1 MNEKIIC
8 EIIVPNYIDKIQFS
22 AARKAK
28 YFIKDKT
35 KIADKYLN
43 SIGTKYEWKNV
54 KGKTLLHDMSGE
66 LILSN
71 PKAVGTPSIKPIKG
85 NDFYSGFA
93 TPHQRIKIVE
103 TIKTSFTKHFNKIK
117 KFNNYPLF
125 VEFTY
130 FDVMNFT
137 NTKTGKKTQDLDNKR
152 FAYEKCSLDLLKRLK
167 KITDDD
173 LRYVRKLSSEF
184 IEVKSEERK
193 LIVTFYN
200 YIPSRNSDGSLI
212 NKIE

>member
-8 EIIVPNYIDKIQFS
+8 EIVVPNYVNKVQFS

-43 SIGTKYEWKNV
+43 GVGTNYFWKTV
-54 KGKTLLHDMSGE
+54 KGKTLLHTSKGE
-66 LILSN
+66 LVIAN

-93 TPHQRIKIVE
+93 SIHQRMKIVE
-103 TIKTSFTKHFNKIK
+103 TIKTSFTKQFNKIK
-117 KFNNYPLF
+117 KFNKYPLY
-125 VEFTY
+125 VEFIY
-130 FDVMNFT
+130 FDILEE
-137 NTKTGKKTQDLDNKR
+137 TKIKSSSKVQDLDNSR
-152 FAYEKCSLDLLKRLK
+152 FAYEKCSLDLLKKLK
-167 KITDDD
+167 KITDDN
-173 LRYVRKLSSEF
+173 LNFVRKLSSEF
-184 IEVKSEERK
+184 IPVQPNERK

-200 YIPSRNSDGSLI
+200 YIPSRNSDGTLI